1 MIRITAYFD
10 VDTDNQKVAYTLVDA
25 MLKRGWDEPF
35 FRDRRIH
42 YAGADK
48 PVQIKRKDHEI
59 LYNLQ
64 DGGRF
69 P

>member
-48 PVQIKRKDHEI
+48 PV
-59 LYNLQ
+59 
-64 DGGRF
+64 
-69 P
+69 